1 MLLNFLA
8 QFGLLGC
15 FPVPLWGLSLP
26 LTSLF
31 GPFVIVE
38 MGLAPR
44 LLLFHLFSSK
54 KEEKKE
60 RKKVNREESENR
72 NVWSRA

>member
-26 LTSLF
+26 LTTLF

-54 KEEKKE
+54 KEEKKNKE
-60 RKKVNREESENR
+60 SETGKKSENR